1 MWQKVVK
8 KGKSRARLGKKE
20 KGAICDIGSCFGK
33 VKCDGCDLYRT
44 VSAVSSQRTDWL
56 KIYCFHSSTFDN
68 SFGTVPN
75 SFEVNK
81 KLSKSMEGRA
91 TT

>member
-1 MWQKVVK
+1 MTV
-8 KGKSRARLGKKE
+8 
-20 KGAICDIGSCFGK
+20 AIC
-33 VKCDGCDLYRT
+33 T
-44 VSAVSSQRTDWL
+44 VLSLQYYLNETDWL

>member
-44 VSAVSSQRTDWL
+44 VSAVLSQRDEL
-56 KIYCFHSSTFDN
+56 VEDLLFPFIDF
-68 SFGTVPN
+68 
-75 SFEVNK
+75 
-81 KLSKSMEGRA
+81 
-91 TT
+91 